1 MKPSLQLGISQSLA
15 MTPQLQQAIRLLQ
28 LSTLDLQQEIQTAL
42 ESNPLLE
49 MDEDGDEDGEA
60 PDNLDEGPDPIK
72 LLEQQAQATAA
83 GEVGGEDSPA
93 DTQAMDLDANVSL
106 PDDLPVDSAWDDV
119 FDGSGP
125 ASSGSGSGG
134 DEDGEFDS
142 NGTRESLASSLLWQ
156 LNLTPM
162 GDLDRAIAFAIIEC
176 LDPDGYLTV
185 PLTEIRDSVLADE
198 DLYARVHARKLEPGE
213 EPLDLDEIEAVLH
226 LVQTFEPAGI
236 AARDLRECLLI
247 QLRLMPEQTR
257 WRHEALRL
265 VGEHLALLAGRDFAQ
280 LVRRLGLDEERLAQV
295 VRLIRSLNPRPGG
308 AVTADDTGY
317 VIPDVIVRREGRRW
331 KVELNPDATPRLRIN
346 AGYAAMARDAGNRRD
361 ADYLRT
367 QLHEARW
374 LLKSLRARNE
384 TLAKVASRIVEVQQG
399 FLELGPEAMKPL
411 VLADIAAAVGMH
423 ESTIS
428 RVTTEKYMLTPRGI
442 FELKYFFSSHVGTAA
457 GGECSSTAIRAII
470 RKLVAAE
477 NPRKPL
483 SDNQIADLLVEQGI
497 NVARRTIAKYRES
510 LNILSSSERKRL
522 V

>member
-1 MKPSLQLGISQSLA
+1 MKQALHLSVSQTLT

-28 LSTLDLQQEIQTAL
+28 LSTLDLQQELQTAL

-49 MDEDGDEDGEA
+49 LDEDGDGAPEEEDEGGDSQDDPIRLLEQLQTQTAEETAEA
-60 PDNLDEGPDPIK
+60 PDTP
-72 LLEQQAQATAA
+72 
-83 GEVGGEDSPA
+83 
-93 DTQAMDLDANVSL
+93 AMDLDATASL
-106 PDDLPVDSAWDDV
+106 PDELPVDSAWDDV
-119 FDGSGP
+119 FDSSWSAAPAGGS
-125 ASSGSGSGG
+125 
-134 DEDGEFDS
+134 DEDGDFETG
-142 NGTRESLASSLLWQ
+142 GTRESLADRLLWQ

-176 LDPDGYLTV
+176 LDNDGYLTV
-185 PLTEIRDSVLADE
+185 PLSEIRDAVLADE
-198 DLYARVHARKLEPGE
+198 DMYAHVAARPLEAGE
-213 EPLDLDEIEAVLH
+213 EALDDADIEAVLH
-226 LVQTFEPAGI
+226 LVQTFEPAGV

-247 QLRLMPEQTR
+247 QLRQLPEKTR
-257 WRHEALRL
+257 WRAEAQRL
-265 VGEHLALLAGRDFAQ
+265 VADHLNLLAGRDFA
-280 LVRRLGLDEERLAQV
+280 LLGRRLGVSEDQLTQII
-295 VRLIRSLNPRPGG
+295 RLIRSLNPRPGG
-308 AVTADDTGY
+308 NVATEDTGY
-317 VIPDVIVRREGRRW
+317 VVPDVLVRREGRRW
-331 KVELNPDATPRLRIN
+331 KVELNPEATPRLRIN
-346 AGYAAMARDAGNRRD
+346 AGYAALARNADTRRD
-361 ADYLRT
+361 VDYLRN

-384 TLAKVASRIVEVQQG
+384 TLLKVSSRIVEVQQG
-399 FLELGPEAMKPL
+399 FLEHGAEAMKPL
-411 VLADIAAAVGMH
+411 VLADIATAVGMH

-483 SDNQIADLLVEQGI
+483 SDNQIADMLVEQGI

-522 V
+522 E